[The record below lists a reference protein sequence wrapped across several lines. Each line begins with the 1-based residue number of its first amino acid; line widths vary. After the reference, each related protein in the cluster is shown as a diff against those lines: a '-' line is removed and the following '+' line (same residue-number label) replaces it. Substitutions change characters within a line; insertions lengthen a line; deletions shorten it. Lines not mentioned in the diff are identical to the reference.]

1 MRRRT
6 FFRLLSIAVILLL
19 TGSLSGCGQTTNMKK
34 DVDDNVDVLNFTV
47 MSAVDVA
54 AVYPA
59 GYDTAEAKAK
69 KLIEENAGEER
80 YQRLEAAYLAV
91 LNHCLEETVGIARYE
106 KQLTDSGYTFYPP
119 ENNLYYRTRAFGRE
133 NLYLRNHA
141 YIERLSADDLELLEA
156 AVENDSVRLSEEL
169 KAMVQNTWRELIPV
183 YLEPANHAVY
193 EINYEM
199 DALNGFQA
207 YNDALTFVLGYCKEY
222 DAAGNTLDP
231 DAEVGKIALVKSAAG
246 QMETELS
253 EALGCHVKVFIIVG
267 LHYVENN

>member
-1 MRRRT
+1 MGT
-6 FFRLLSIAVILLL
+6 AYEIYQEKMSKTLS
-19 TGSLSGCGQTTNMKK
+19 
-34 DVDDNVDVLNFTV
+34 VLKEDLNTV
-47 MSAVDVA
+47 R
-54 AVYPA
+54 A
-59 GYDTAEAKAK
+59 G
-69 KLIEENAGEER
+69 
-80 YQRLEAAYLAV
+80 
-91 LNHCLEETVGIARYE
+91 
-106 KQLTDSGYTFYPP
+106 
-119 ENNLYYRTRAFGRE
+119 RA
-133 NLYLRNHA
+133 N
-141 YIERLSADDLELLEA
+141 
-156 AVENDSVRLSEEL
+156 
-169 KAMVQNTWRELIPV
+169 PV